1 MLQRGIRS
9 VSQNTLINICKQCS
23 GTLKKTKQTHT
34 KQNTKTNKAKT
45 KYCSQN
51 KANKK
56 QTKSKGD

>member
-1 MLQRGIRS
+1 MLRYI
-9 VSQNTLINICKQCS
+9 
-23 GTLKKTKQTHT
+23 KKTKQTHT

-56 QTKSKGD
+56 QTKSKGDQGKKTYGNIYQ